1 MKRNVID
8 WYDDF
13 SAKDKK
19 AGAHHRTP
27 AIVGDPDA
35 TRTHTWWGITEQRKR
50 LSPPI
55 DTRWRAAG
63 WNTTKT
69 TCAANCLSTTLY
81 PVGAGKVP
89 RAMWMSS
96 WKL

>member
-13 SAKDKK
+13 SAKDKR

-35 TRTHTWWGITEQRKR
+35 TRTRTWWGITEQRKR

-55 DTRWRAAG
+55 ETR
-63 WNTTKT
+63 
-69 TCAANCLSTTLY
+69 
-81 PVGAGKVP
+81 
-89 RAMWMSS
+89 
-96 WKL
+96 